1 MRIIAMKELVNL
13 RGRIARH
20 GSCIKKHR
28 AAQTHLIKK
37 HSLLSKV
44 DAETRIRTYARAH
57 LGVRRMIIKHIKY
70 QVAGPHREYLEG
82 SLRRRLMRPGIDLA
96 YMKLADDECLAVT
109 YFNHRM
115 LRTKQ
120 VHYLNRVYDYGVLWC
135 KITEDEV
142 LGKRM
147 VTSQMFT
154 DADASMLEGRRL
166 GPLRRVSKGFLS
178 RISGFRLN
186 LALIASFV
194 ADPYAAREYHVQSP

>member
-28 AAQTHLIKK
+28 AEQTLLIKE
-37 HSLLSKV
+37 HSLLSKL
-44 DAETRIRTYARAH
+44 DAETRIRTHVRAH
-57 LGVRRMIIKHIKY
+57 AGALSAIKHIKY
-70 QVAGPHREYLEG
+70 QVAHPHCEDLERR
-82 SLRRRLMRPGIDLA
+82 LRRRLMRPGIDLA

-109 YFNHRM
+109 YFSHRM

-120 VHYLNRVYDYGVLWC
+120 THYLNRVYDYGVLWC

-142 LGKRM
+142 LGPRM